1 MTMPDILLHP
11 STAAQLQIFADRP
24 TQSVVVIGPEGI
36 GKGAVV
42 RELLTRLLRANDDAL
57 DSYPYMQIIT
67 PEKQSISIEA
77 IRDAQSFTKLK
88 IPGGQLRIVVVESA
102 ETLTAEAQNAL
113 LKLLEEPPE
122 GTFILLSTANH
133 YALLPTI
140 RSRVQA
146 ITVQEPSREAVEA
159 YFANQ
164 GFDAKRVQQSF
175 LMSGGLPGLMH
186 SLLTQDTEHPLA
198 ATVEQARNVL
208 RSSTFE
214 RLTMIESLSKQ
225 KPEALRLLFVLQ
237 QMARAAIA
245 QSATKD
251 SAGAGSIRQWQH
263 ILKSSYDAEKQLLDS
278 GQPKLVLTNLLLGL

>member
-57 DSYPYMQIIT
+57 DGYPYMQIIT

-146 ITVQEPSREAVEA
+146 ITVQEPSREAVEV